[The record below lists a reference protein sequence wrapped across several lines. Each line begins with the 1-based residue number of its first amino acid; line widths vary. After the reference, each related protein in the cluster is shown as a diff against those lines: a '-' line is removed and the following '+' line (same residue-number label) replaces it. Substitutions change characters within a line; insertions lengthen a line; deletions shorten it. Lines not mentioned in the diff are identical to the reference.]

1 MKYPVSEE
9 MCKNCAACMKKV
21 ADPNIGVCYAGKK
34 HLEKCMELYNE
45 KRKENKNE

>member
-9 MCKNCAACMKKV
+9 MCKNYAACMKKV